1 MAAEELLVG
10 GVSLVA
16 GNEVG
21 EDDGG
26 LQVLVDISS
35 SFSADSPTSGK
46 RGFNFEREAR
56 ILDPREEAGFSS
68 TLLPLDMDEGG
79 RVE

>member
-10 GVSLVA
+10 GVSLDA
-16 GNEVG
+16 GNELG
-21 EDDGG
+21 DGG

-35 SFSADSPTSGK
+35 FFFADSPTSGR
-46 RGFNFEREAR
+46 RGFSFESEAR

-68 TLLPLDMDEGG
+68 TLLPLDIDEGG